1 MVQEPFPPTQDTRP
15 ILEKMKGWAVRFL
28 RESKETAKATWG
40 QSVRLF
46 YYARTL
52 WIAWKLRREA
62 TKAQIMLG
70 RTMYAASQGDTDIR
84 SRITAVE
91 QQIDAVQAAKQPTRS
106 LKSERQ
112 RLLLKLGSSFT
123 EHSTAAETEDQYLRL
138 KSLSQKVQSQEET
151 STKARAI
158 LLPPDGVGWR
168 RIILG
173 YGVICLVVWFVLRP
187 SGNPSNRS
195 GAGFPSTKEIAADG
209 KGEPLFRQIKTVGDK
224 EQIPSTEDSREA
236 KGVPKTGV
244 QQPTDQPETNNREAA
259 SDSGRSGD
267 VLTTDFYPFQAG
279 MKLTYLRSVHLQTE
293 SLFSAW

>member
-173 YGVICLVVWFVLRP
+173 YGVICLVVWFVLHRP
-187 SGNPSNRS
+187 AILLIAPAPDFHRRRRLQRMARENPCFVRLRQSVIRNKFHRQKTHAKRKASRKREYSNPPTNLKQTIER
-195 GAGFPSTKEIAADG
+195 
-209 KGEPLFRQIKTVGDK
+209 RQAIQEG
-224 EQIPSTEDSREA
+224 REM
-236 KGVPKTGV
+236 
-244 QQPTDQPETNNREAA
+244 
-259 SDSGRSGD
+259 S
-267 VLTTDFYPFQAG
+267 
-279 MKLTYLRSVHLQTE
+279 
-293 SLFSAW
+293 